1 MQATGGKSPMPLI
14 VEETRSA
21 QIATVLGGSEHFCSC
36 KPTNDLERSA
46 RRTAMRGGYYDVAT
60 IKFGESDNFRAE
72 DTRTQFAVSQ

>member
-1 MQATGGKSPMPLI
+1 MPLI